1 MRPTKH
7 FNAGVSLFIAMAL
20 CGTAV
25 AEIEE
30 ITVTAQKREENV
42 QDVPIS
48 VSTFSDDF
56 FTRSNV
62 NTLRDMARYAPNLTL
77 PQSST
82 IANQRIIMRGVGS
95 VGNSAIE
102 PTVAVFIDGVYYPRP
117 SSIVGSMTDLERAEV
132 LRGPQGTL
140 FGRNASMGALNIV
153 TKNPTNE
160 HEGRISFGYG
170 DYDEKRVSGYINS
183 AISEMA
189 AARLSFQVSKR
200 DGYGENTFTEDGS
213 RSTVGDWEDITVR
226 GKLLLTPSETTD
238 VLLTADYSRVRN
250 EGAVTEFIGDTAP
263 GHTLFGLAHIL
274 PTGEL
279 PEAGDVYDHKLHQM
293 HRDDADDEQW
303 GLSGDVTWSVGDH
316 TIRSIT
322 AYRDWQ
328 NDSLNQSVIRLPAD
342 LVPTDQYYD
351 TETFSQELQI
361 TSPEGGDLEYVLGL
375 YYYDEEYTLDSDFRL
390 GEDFCGMVEN
400 LYRGQLLQDVRI
412 ANPLAPSGFV
422 EIKHAGARDVVFGT
436 EYGRRVGASVGAII
450 PGLIGTLTQGNT
462 QAIPQVQAQIQAL
475 TPALVNLLMKAG
487 TEISPVLGPLLSD
500 PTSLADS
507 ANQMRL
513 QGVITKAKADLN
525 ERLGHLIPDPALQGA
540 IFQALDPLVAD
551 LSTNPTMPDYG
562 VTTLRLTALAASQQA
577 LDTPAN
583 LLVENPLTPDPSDY
597 VEQPVPV
604 AQAVQG
610 AAAGTAAAA
619 KGTCIA
625 GGSDMAVTNFQQDV
639 KNYAAYAHAT
649 YHLSPQWRLS
659 AAARFTRS
667 EKEGSFVSVVQNPLA
682 EASSP
687 TNPFGLDL
695 RQNESHPDLEHDE
708 EKMTWLTNL
717 SYFLDDDTMLF
728 ANFSTGFKSGGFNPE
743 GFNSKVSLAGR
754 SRKFDTET
762 TKNYELG
769 IKRTMM
775 EGRLVANATLYRTK
789 ISDFQERQFDGL
801 NLIVHNSGDL
811 TQQGVELDMLFQPRQ
826 EFFAMLGVSYLDSE
840 FDSFPD
846 ATGLPGHVAAA
857 SAARDAYAACQN
869 QVIGGLKL
877 QAECDALFPA
887 TIRANPTRDMK
898 GERNHFSPK
907 WQVALSA
914 EWTDSLPEAAADWF
928 VRGEYQYM
936 DDQNVGAD
944 TNQNPDT
951 MQSNY
956 NLFNGGAGVRGQNG
970 DWEVSLFVKNIFD
983 EEYCQT
989 KYSQPLVGSLGLR
1002 DTTTGQGAQ
1011 RCSLGEPRTWS
1022 LVGSFLF

>member
-7 FNAGVSLFIAMAL
+7 FNAGISLFVAMAL

-153 TKNPTNE
+153 TKNPTDE

-170 DYDEKRVSGYINS
+170 DYDEKRVSGYVNS
-183 AISEMA
+183 AISEMVS
-189 AARLSFQVSKR
+189 ARLSFQVSGR
-200 DGYGENTFTEDGS
+200 DGYGENTYTEGGS
-213 RSTVGDWEDITVR
+213 RSTVGDWEDMTVR
-226 GKLLLTPSETTD
+226 GKLLLSPSPTTD
-238 VLLTADYSRVRN
+238 VLLTGDYSRVRN

-263 GHTLFGLAHIL
+263 GQTLYRLTHIL
-274 PTGEL
+274 PPGEL
-279 PEAGDVYDHKLHQM
+279 PEAGDVYDHRLNQM

-303 GLSGDVTWSVGDH
+303 GLSGDITWTVGEH

-322 AYRDWQ
+322 AYRDWE
-328 NDSLNQSVIRLPAD
+328 NDSLDQSVIRLPAD
-342 LVPTDQYYD
+342 LVPTDQFYD
-351 TETFSQELQI
+351 AETFSQELQI
-361 TSPEGGDLEYVLGL
+361 TSPDDENVEYVFGL
-375 YYYDEEYTLDSDFRL
+375 YYYDEEYSLDSNSRL
-390 GEDFCGMVEN
+390 GKDFCGMVERLFAGQLTAGN
-400 LYRGQLLQDVRI
+400 FMGARGQYFAEAYRVAVNRTFDGVT
-412 ANPLAPSGFV
+412 
-422 EIKHAGARDVVFGT
+422 AGA
-436 EYGRRVGASVGAII
+436 
-450 PGLIGTLTQGNT
+450 IGTAVDAAVAQLPPGTP
-462 QAIPQVQAQIQAL
+462 PQIAMATAAQLRAGLEAGVEAL
-475 TPALVNLLMKAG
+475 DKPALVFQLMAG
-487 TEISPVLGPLLSD
+487 GTQVDATDATLKPRVIGGLKQTLTAQLQPAFAALGAGAEQVAAGVVNTLVDGHVPINPVTMMPILERVVPSVTQLRAQTQGLSQQND
-500 PTSLADS
+500 PATLA
-507 ANQMRL
+507 QL
-513 QGVITKAKADLN
+513 QGIA
-525 ERLGHLIPDPALQGA
+525 G
-540 IFQALDPLVAD
+540 
-551 LSTNPTMPDYG
+551 
-562 VTTLRLTALAASQQA
+562 LAG
-577 LDTPAN
+577 
-583 LLVENPLTPDPSDY
+583 
-597 VEQPVPV
+597 
-604 AQAVQG
+604 QG
-610 AAAGTAAAA
+610 AAGQ
-619 KGTCIA
+619 CIA
-625 GGSDMAVTNFQQDV
+625 GGTDMAVTDFDQDV
-639 KNYAAYAHAT
+639 KNYAAYGHVT
-649 YHLSPQWRLS
+649 FHMTPQWRL
-659 AAARFTRS
+659 ATGVRYTKS
-667 EKEGSFVSVVQNPLA
+667 EKDGKFTSVVNNPLI
-682 EASSP
+682 EPPSQQ
-687 TNPFGLDL
+687 NPFGLDL
-695 RQNESHPDLEHDE
+695 RQNESHPSLSHDE
-708 EKMTWLTNL
+708 EKVTWLANL
-717 SYFLDDDTMLF
+717 SHFLDDDTMVF

-743 GFNSKVSLAGR
+743 GFNSQVAEAGR
-754 SRKFDTET
+754 TRKFDTET

-769 IKRTMM
+769 IKSTLM
-775 EGRLVANATLYRTK
+775 EGQLVANATLYRTK
-789 ISDFQERQFDGL
+789 VNDFQERQFDGL

-811 TQQGVELDMLFQPRQ
+811 TQQGVELDMQFQPR
-826 EFFAMLGVSYLDSE
+826 EELYATLGVSYLDSE
-840 FDSFPD
+840 FDSFPN
-846 ATGLPGHVAAA
+846 ATAYPGHIAAVSQVNQA
-857 SAARDAYAACQN
+857 RLLCLSEAALGIRTVGSCP
-869 QVIGGLKL
+869 
-877 QAECDALFPA
+877 AEPLP
-887 TIRANPTRDMK
+887 IPTRDMK

-907 WQVALSA
+907 WQVAMSA
-914 EWTDSLPEAAADWF
+914 EWIDSLPNSAADWF

-989 KYSQPLVGSLGLR
+989 KYSQPLVGSLGLT
-1002 DTTTGQGAQ
+1002 DTMTGQGAQ

>member
-1 MRPTKH
+1 MGPTKH
-7 FNAGVSLFIAMAL
+7 SNAGISIFIAMAL
-20 CGTAV
+20 SGTAI

-42 QDVPIS
+42 QNVPIS

-153 TKNPTNE
+153 TKNPTDE

-200 DGYGENTFTEDGS
+200 DGYGENTYTEDGS
-213 RSTVGDWEDITVR
+213 RSTVGDWEDMTVR
-226 GKLLLTPSETTD
+226 GKLLLTPSGTTD

-250 EGAVTEFIGDTAP
+250 EGAVTELIGDTVP
-263 GHTLFGLAHIL
+263 GQTLYGLTHIL

-279 PEAGDVYDHKLHQM
+279 PEAGDVYDHRLNQM

-303 GLSGDVTWSVGDH
+303 GLSGDVTWTVGEH

-322 AYRDWQ
+322 AYRDWE
-328 NDSLNQSVIRLPAD
+328 NDSLDQSVIRLPAD
-342 LVPTDQYYD
+342 LVPTDQFYD
-351 TETFSQELQI
+351 AETFSQELQI
-361 TSPEGGDLEYVLGL
+361 TSPEGEDVEYVFGL
-375 YYYDEEYTLDSDFRL
+375 YYYDEEYSLDSNSRL
-390 GEDFCGMVEN
+390 GKDFCGMVER
-400 LYRGQLLQDVRI
+400 LFSDQLQ
-412 ANPLAPSGFV
+412 AGNF
-422 EIKHAGARDVVFGT
+422 AGARGQYFAGAYKTAV
-436 EYGRRVGASVGAII
+436 GRTFDGVTAGAI
-450 PGLIGTLTQGNT
+450 
-462 QAIPQVQAQIQAL
+462 
-475 TPALVNLLMKAG
+475 
-487 TEISPVLGPLLSD
+487 
-500 PTSLADS
+500 
-507 ANQMRL
+507 
-513 QGVITKAKADLN
+513 
-525 ERLGHLIPDPALQGA
+525 
-540 IFQALDPLVAD
+540 
-551 LSTNPTMPDYG
+551 
-562 VTTLRLTALAASQQA
+562 
-577 LDTPAN
+577 
-583 LLVENPLTPDPSDY
+583 
-597 VEQPVPV
+597 
-604 AQAVQG
+604 
-610 AAAGTAAAA
+610 GTAAAA
-619 KGTCIA
+619 ASQQVLTGGGSQEAAAAAAAQLKAGLEAGVGALNKEALVFQLMAGGTQIAATTDEMLQPRVVGGLKQALTMQLQPAFAALGMGAGPTVEGIVNTLIDGKAAVPAMDQIPEIPAVPGITALRTQTEGLSQQNDPATLAQLQGIARLAGQGAAGQCIA
-625 GGSDMAVTNFQQDV
+625 GGTDMAVTDFDQDV
-639 KNYAAYAHAT
+639 KNYAAYG
-649 YHLSPQWRLS
+649 HLTFHLTPQWRL
-659 AAARFTRS
+659 ATGVRYTKS
-667 EKEGSFVSVVQNPLA
+667 EKDGKFTSVVNNPLI
-682 EASSP
+682 EPPSQQ
-687 TNPFGLDL
+687 NPFGLDL
-695 RQNESHPDLEHDE
+695 RQNESHPSLSHDE
-708 EKMTWLTNL
+708 EKVTWLANL
-717 SYFLDDDTMLF
+717 SHFLDDNTMLF

-743 GFNSKVSLAGR
+743 GFNSQVAEAGR
-754 SRKFDTET
+754 TRKFDTET

-769 IKRTMM
+769 IKSTLM
-775 EGRLVANATLYRTK
+775 EGQLVANATLYRTK
-789 ISDFQERQFDGL
+789 INDFQERQFDGL

-811 TQQGVELDMLFQPRQ
+811 TQQGVELDMQFQPRD
-826 EFFAMLGVSYLDSE
+826 EFYATLGVSYLDSE
-840 FDSFPD
+840 FDSFPN
-846 ATGLPGHVAAA
+846 ATAFPGHIAAVSQANQARLLCLSEVAL
-857 SAARDAYAACQN
+857 
-869 QVIGGLKL
+869 G
-877 QAECDALFPA
+877 
-887 TIRANPTRDMK
+887 IRALSACPVAPLPIPTRDME

-914 EWTDSLPEAAADWF
+914 EWADSLPDTAADWF
-928 VRGEYQYM
+928 IRGEYQYM

-970 DWEVSLFVKNIFD
+970 DWEVSMFVKNIFD

-989 KYSQPLVGSLGLR
+989 KYSQPLVGSLGLT

>member
-7 FNAGVSLFIAMAL
+7 FSTGISLFIAVAL

-82 IANQRIIMRGVGS
+82 VANQRIIMRGVGS

-153 TKNPTNE
+153 TKNPTDE

-200 DGYGENTFTEDGS
+200 DGYGENTYTEDGS
-213 RSTVGDWEDITVR
+213 RSTVGDWEDMTVR

-238 VLLTADYSRVRN
+238 VLLTADYSRIRN

-274 PTGEL
+274 PTGQL
-279 PEAGDVYDHKLHQM
+279 PEAGDVYDHRLNQM

-303 GLSGDVTWSVGDH
+303 GLSGDITWTVGDH

-322 AYRDWQ
+322 AYRDWE
-328 NDSLNQSVIRLPAD
+328 NDSLDQSVIRLPAD
-342 LVPTDQYYD
+342 LVPTDQFYD
-351 TETFSQELQI
+351 AETFSQELQI
-361 TSPEGGDLEYVLGL
+361 TSPEGEDVEYVFGL
-375 YYYDEEYTLDSDFRL
+375 YYYDEEYSLDSNSRL
-390 GEDFCGMVEN
+390 GKDFCGMVER
-400 LYRGQLLQDVRI
+400 LFAGQLQ
-412 ANPLAPSGFV
+412 AGNF
-422 EIKHAGARDVVFGT
+422 AGARGQYFAGAYQMAVDRTFGGVDDEGMT
-436 EYGRRVGASVGAII
+436 SGVIGGAIDAAVG
-450 PGLIGTLTQGNT
+450 GLQGSLTTEQIAAVEAGLKAGVGGLDKPALIFQLMAGGTQIDATPDEMQKAAVVTGLKQTLTMQLQPAFAALQAGAEQAVEGVVDT
-462 QAIPQVQAQIQAL
+462 LIDGRAAIPAVGQIPEIPAVPGITALRTQMQAL
-475 TPALVNLLMKAG
+475 SQQN
-487 TEISPVLGPLLSD
+487 D
-500 PTSLADS
+500 PETLA
-507 ANQMRL
+507 QL
-513 QGVITKAKADLN
+513 QGIATLA
-525 ERLGHLIPDPALQGA
+525 GQGA
-540 IFQALDPLVAD
+540 RGQ
-551 LSTNPTMPDYG
+551 
-562 VTTLRLTALAASQQA
+562 
-577 LDTPAN
+577 
-583 LLVENPLTPDPSDY
+583 
-597 VEQPVPV
+597 
-604 AQAVQG
+604 
-610 AAAGTAAAA
+610 
-619 KGTCIA
+619 CIA
-625 GGSDMAVTNFQQDV
+625 GGTDMAVTDFDQDV
-639 KNYAAYAHAT
+639 KNYAAYG
-649 YHLSPQWRLS
+649 HLTFHLTPQWRL
-659 AAARFTRS
+659 ATGVRYTKS
-667 EKEGSFVSVVQNPLA
+667 EKDGKFTSVVNNPLI
-682 EASSP
+682 EPPSQQ
-687 TNPFGLDL
+687 NPFGLDL
-695 RQNESHPDLEHDE
+695 RQNESHPSLSHDE
-708 EKMTWLTNL
+708 EKVTWLANL
-717 SYFLDDDTMLF
+717 SHFLDEDTMVF

-743 GFNSKVSLAGR
+743 GFNSQVAEAGR
-754 SRKFDTET
+754 TRKFDTET

-769 IKRTMM
+769 IKSTLM
-775 EGRLVANATLYRTK
+775 EGQLVANATLYRTK
-789 ISDFQERQFDGL
+789 INDFQERQFDGL

-811 TQQGVELDMLFQPRQ
+811 TQQGVELDMQFQPRD
-826 EFFAMLGVSYLDSE
+826 EFYATLGVSYLDSE
-840 FDSFPD
+840 FDSFPN
-846 ATGLPGHVAAA
+846 ATAFPGHIAAVSQA
-857 SAARDAYAACQN
+857 NQARLLCLSEAAL
-869 QVIGGLKL
+869 G
-877 QAECDALFPA
+877 
-887 TIRANPTRDMK
+887 IRALSACPAAPLPIPTRNME

-914 EWTDSLPEAAADWF
+914 EWTDSLPDAAADWF

-970 DWEVSLFVKNIFD
+970 DWEMSLFVKNIFD

-989 KYSQPLVGSLGLR
+989 KYSQPLVGSLGLT
-1002 DTTTGQGAQ
+1002 DTMTGQGAQ

>member
-1 MRPTKH
+1 MRPIKK
-7 FNAGVSLFIAMAL
+7 FNAGISLFIAMAL

-82 IANQRIIMRGVGS
+82 VANQRIIMRGVGS

-160 HEGRISFGYG
+160 HEGRISVGYG
-170 DYDEKRVSGYINS
+170 DYDEKRISGYINS
-183 AISEMA
+183 AISEKA

-200 DGYGENTFTEDGS
+200 DGYGENTYTENGS
-213 RSTVGDWEDITVR
+213 RSTVGDWGDMTVR
-226 GKLLLTPSETTD
+226 GKLLLAPSTTTD
-238 VLLTADYSRVRN
+238 VLLTADYSRLRN
-250 EGAVTEFIGDTAP
+250 EGAVTEFIGDTVP
-263 GHTLFGLAHIL
+263 GQSLHGLARIL

-303 GLSGDVTWSVGDH
+303 GLSGDVTWTAGGH
-316 TIRSIT
+316 AIRSVT
-322 AYRDWQ
+322 AYRDWK
-328 NDSLNQSVIRLPAD
+328 NDSLDQSVIRLPAD
-342 LVPTDQYYD
+342 LVPTDQLYD
-351 TETFSQELQI
+351 AETFSQELQI
-361 TSPEGGDLEYVLGL
+361 TSPEGEDFGYVLGL
-375 YYYDEEYTLDSDFRL
+375 YYYDEEYTLDSNFRL
-390 GEDFCGMVEN
+390 GQDFCGAVGN
-400 LYRGQLLQDVRI
+400 LYRGLLLQDVQI
-412 ANPLAPSGFV
+412 ANPLAPGGFV
-422 EIKHAGARDVVFGT
+422 EIKHAGARDTVFGL
-436 EYGRRVGASVGAII
+436 EYGRRVGQKVGEAI
-450 PGLIGTLTQGNT
+450 PGLI
-462 QAIPQVQAQIQAL
+462 QALSQANPQAAPQVTAQIQAL
-475 TPALVNLLMKAG
+475 TPGLVNLLMKAG
-487 TEISPVLGPLLSD
+487 TEISPVLGPLLRD
-500 PTSLADS
+500 PASLADP
-507 ANQMRL
+507 ANQTRL
-513 QGVITKAKADLN
+513 QGAITKAKTDLN
-525 ERLGHLIPDPALQGA
+525 VRLGQLIPNPALQGA
-540 IFQALDPLVAD
+540 IYQTLDPLVAD
-551 LSTNPTMPDYG
+551 LADPAMPDYG

-577 LDTPAN
+577 LDTQAN
-583 LLVENPLTPDPSDY
+583 LLVENPQTPEPGDY
-597 VEQPVPV
+597 IQQPVPV

-619 KGTCIA
+619 QNTCVVGGT
-625 GGSDMAVTNFQQDV
+625 DMAVTDFKQDV

-649 YHLSPQWRLS
+649 YQLSPQWRL
-659 AAARFTRS
+659 AAGARFTRS
-667 EKEGSFVSVVQNPLA
+667 EKEGSFVSVVHNPLA
-682 EASSP
+682 AASSP

-695 RQNESHPDLEHDE
+695 RQAESHPDLEHDE
-708 EKMTWLTNL
+708 DKMTWMTNL
-717 SYFLDDDTMLF
+717 SYFLDNDTMLF

-743 GFNSKVSLAGR
+743 GFNSKVELAGR
-754 SRKFDTET
+754 TRKFDTET

-769 IKRTMM
+769 MKRTMM

-811 TQQGVELDMLFQPRQ
+811 TQQGVELDMLFQPRE
-826 EFFAMLGVSYLDSE
+826 EFFATLGVSYLDSE
-840 FDSFPD
+840 FDTFPD

-857 SAARDAYAACQN
+857 SMARDAYAVCSN
-869 QVIGGLKL
+869 QVAGGLKL
-877 QAECDALFPA
+877 QAECDALFPEA
-887 TIRANPTRDMK
+887 IRANPTRDMK

-907 WQVALSA
+907 WQVALST
-914 EWTDSLPEAAADWF
+914 EWSDALPDIAADWF
-928 VRGEYQYM
+928 VRGECQYM

-951 MQSNY
+951 MQSSY
-956 NLFNGGAGVRGQNG
+956 NLFNGGAGVRSQTG
-970 DWEVSLFVKNIFD
+970 DWQVSVFVKNIFD

-989 KYSQPLVGSLGLR
+989 KYSQPLVGSLGLA
-1002 DTTTGQGAQ
+1002 DTTTGRGAQ

>member
-1 MRPTKH
+1 MRLTKN
-7 FNAGVSLFIAMAL
+7 FRAGVSFVLAWAL
-20 CGTAV
+20 CSTAI

-30 ITVTAQKREENV
+30 IIVTSQKREENV

-56 FTRSNV
+56 FTKSNV
-62 NTLRDMARYAPNLTL
+62 NTLRDMARYAPNLSL
-77 PQSST
+77 PQSSAV
-82 IANQRIIMRGVGS
+82 ANQRIILRGVGS

-117 SSIVGSMTDLERAEV
+117 SSIVGSMTDLDRAEV

-140 FGRNASMGALNIV
+140 FGRNASMGAINIV

-160 HEGRISFGYG
+160 HEGRIAVGYG

-183 AISEMA
+183 AISEMVS
-189 AARLSFQVSKR
+189 ARLAFQASER
-200 DGYGENTFTEDGS
+200 DGYGENTFTGGGS
-213 RSTVGDWEDITVR
+213 RSTVGDWGDLTAR
-226 GKLLLTPSETTD
+226 GKLLLTPSATTD
-238 VLLTADYSRVRN
+238 ILLTADYSRLRN
-250 EGAVTEFIGDTAP
+250 EGAVAEFIGDTAP
-263 GHTLFGLAHIL
+263 GQTLYGLAHIL

-279 PEAGDVYDHKLHQM
+279 PEAEDVYDHKLHQM

-303 GLSGDVTWSVGDH
+303 GLSGDVTWAVGDH

-322 AYRDWQ
+322 AYRDWE
-328 NDSLNQSVIRLPAD
+328 NDSLDQSVIRLPAD
-342 LVPTDQYYD
+342 LVPTDQWYD
-351 TETFSQELQI
+351 VETFSQELQI
-361 TSPEGGDLEYVLGL
+361 TSPEGEDFEYVLGL
-375 YYYDEEYTLDSDFRL
+375 YYYDEEYTLDSNFRL

-400 LYRGQLLQDVRI
+400 LYRRQLLQDVQI
-412 ANPLAPSGFV
+412 ANPLAPGGFV
-422 EIKHAGARDVVFGT
+422 VIEDAGARDVVFGT
-436 EYGRRVGASVGAII
+436 EYGRRVGASVGAEI
-450 PGLIGTLTQGNT
+450 PGLIQTLA
-462 QAIPQVQAQIQAL
+462 QANPQAAPQVTAQIQAL

-500 PTSLADS
+500 PASLADP

-513 QGVITKAKADLN
+513 QGAIVKAKTDLN
-525 ERLGHLIPDPALQGA
+525 NRLGQLIPDPMLQGA
-540 IFQALDPLVAD
+540 IYEALDPLVAN
-551 LSTNPTMPDYG
+551 LSDPTMPDYG

-583 LLVENPLTPDPSDY
+583 LLVEDPQTPDPGDFI
-597 VEQPVPV
+597 EQPVPV
-604 AQAVQG
+604 EQAVQG
-610 AAAGTAAAA
+610 AAVGTAAAA
-619 KGTCIA
+619 KGTCIL
-625 GGSDMAVTNFQQDV
+625 GGRDMAVTDFKQDV
-639 KNYAAYAHAT
+639 KNYAAYAHGT

-659 AAARFTRS
+659 AGARFTRS
-667 EKEGSFVSVVQNPLA
+667 EKDGSFVSVVSNPVA

-708 EKMTWLTNL
+708 DKMTWLTNL

-728 ANFSTGFKSGGFNPE
+728 GNFSTGFKSGGFNPE
-743 GFNSKVSLAGR
+743 GFNSKVALAGR
-754 SRKFDTET
+754 TRKFDTET

-789 ISDFQERQFDGL
+789 VSDFQERQFDGL

-811 TQQGVELDMLFQPRQ
+811 TQQGVELDVLFQPRE
-826 EFFAMLGVSYLDSE
+826 EFFATLGVSYLDSE
-840 FDSFPD
+840 FDSFPN

-857 SAARDAYAACQN
+857 SAARDAYAACTN
-869 QVIGGLKL
+869 QVAGGLKL
-877 QAECDALFPA
+877 QAECDGQFPA
-887 TIRANPTRDMK
+887 AARANPTRDIK

-914 EWTDSLPEAAADWF
+914 EWTDSLPDSAADWF
-928 VRGEYQYM
+928 IRGEYQYT
-936 DDQNVGAD
+936 DDQNVGSD

-951 MQSNY
+951 MQGDY
-956 NLFNGGAGVRGQNG
+956 NLFNGGAGVRSQNG
-970 DWEVSLFVKNIFD
+970 DWEVSVFVKNIFD

-989 KYSQPLVGSLGLR
+989 KYSQPLVGSLGLT
-1002 DTTTGQGAQ
+1002 DTSTGQGAQ
-1011 RCSLGEPRTWS
+1011 RCTLGEPRTWS

>member
-1 MRPTKH
+1 MRLTR
-7 FNAGVSLFIAMAL
+7 NLGAGVSLAVALAL
-20 CGTAV
+20 CGTAI

-56 FTRSNV
+56 FTKSNV
-62 NTLRDMARYAPNLTL
+62 NTLRDMARYAPNLSL

-82 IANQRIIMRGVGS
+82 VANQRIVMRGVGS

-117 SSIVGSMTDLERAEV
+117 SSIVGSMTDLDRVEV

-153 TKNPTNE
+153 TKNPTGE
-160 HEGRISFGYG
+160 HEGKISFGYG

-183 AISEMA
+183 AISETA
-189 AARLSFQVSKR
+189 SARLSFQASER
-200 DGYGENTFTEDGS
+200 DGYGDNTFTDGGS
-213 RSTVGDWEDITVR
+213 RSSVGDWDDIAVR
-226 GKLLLTPSETTD
+226 GKLLLTPSATTD
-238 VLLTADYSRVRN
+238 ILLTADYSRVRN
-250 EGAVTEFIGDTAP
+250 EGAVTEFVGDTAP
-263 GHTLFGLAHIL
+263 GHSLLALPRIL
-274 PTGEL
+274 PTGQA
-279 PEAGDVYDHKLHQM
+279 PEAGDFYDHKLNQM
-293 HRDDADDEQW
+293 HRDDADDDQW
-303 GLSGDVTWSVGDH
+303 GLSGDVTWSVGGH
-316 TIRSIT
+316 TVRSIT

-328 NDSLNQSVIRLPAD
+328 NDSLNQSVIRMPAD

-351 TETFSQELQI
+351 VETLSQELQI
-361 TSPEGGDLEYVLGL
+361 TSPKGETFEYVLGL

-390 GEDFCGMVEN
+390 GADFCGMVEN
-400 LYRGQLLQDVRI
+400 LYRGQLLQDVRVP
-412 ANPLAPSGFV
+412 NPLAPGGV
-422 EIKHAGARDVVFGT
+422 AVIKHAGARDTVFGT
-436 EYGRRVGASVGAII
+436 EYGRRVGQSVGTVI
-450 PGLIGTLTQGNT
+450 PGLI
-462 QAIPQVQAQIQAL
+462 QALSLANPQAAPQVTAQIKAL
-475 TPALVNLLMKAG
+475 TPALVNFMMKAG
-487 TEISPVLGPLLSD
+487 TEISPVLGPLLKD
-500 PTSLADS
+500 PTQLAVP
-507 ANQMRL
+507 ANQKRL
-513 QGVITKAKADLN
+513 QDTITKAKKDLKA
-525 ERLGHLIPDPALQGA
+525 RLGQIIPDTALQGA
-540 IFQALDPLVAD
+540 VYQALDPLVAN
-551 LSTNPTMPDYG
+551 LSDQANPNYG

-577 LDTPAN
+577 LDTKAN
-583 LLVENPLTPDPSDY
+583 LLVANPQTPDPDDY
-597 VEQPVPV
+597 VEQAVSV

-610 AAAGTAAAA
+610 AAAGTAGAA
-619 KGTCIA
+619 KQTCII
-625 GGSDMAVTNFQQDV
+625 GGSRMAVTDFKQDV

-659 AAARFTRS
+659 AGARFTRS
-667 EKEGSFVSVVQNPLA
+667 EKEGSFVSVVHNPLA

-695 RQNESHPDLEHDE
+695 RQNENHPDLEHDE
-708 EKMTWLTNL
+708 DKMTWLTNL

-743 GFNSKVSLAGR
+743 GFNSKVNLAGR
-754 SRKFDTET
+754 DRKFDTET

-801 NLIVHNSGDL
+801 NLVVHNSGDL
-811 TQQGVELDMLFQPRQ
+811 TQQGVELDVLFQPR
-826 EFFAMLGVSYLDSE
+826 EELFATLGVSYLDSE

-857 SAARDAYAACQN
+857 SAARDAHAACLN
-869 QVIGGLKL
+869 QVAGGMKLK
-877 QAECDALFPA
+877 AECDAAFPA
-887 TIRANPTRDMK
+887 AIRANPTRDMK

-914 EWTDSLPEAAADWF
+914 EWTDSLPDFAADWF
-928 VRGEYQYM
+928 VRGEYQFM

-944 TNQNPDT
+944 TNQNPDS
-951 MQSNY
+951 MQGNY

-970 DWEVSLFVKNIFD
+970 DWEVSVFVKNIFD

-989 KYSQPLVGSLGLR
+989 KYSQPLVGSLGLT
-1002 DTTTGQGAQ
+1002 DPTTGQGAQ

>member
-1 MRPTKH
+1 MRPIKDL
-7 FNAGVSLFIAMAL
+7 NAGISLVIAMAL

-82 IANQRIIMRGVGS
+82 VANQRIIMRGVGS

-153 TKNPTNE
+153 TKNPTDE
-160 HEGRISFGYG
+160 HEGRMAFGYG

-200 DGYGENTFTEDGS
+200 DGYGENTYTEDGS
-213 RSTVGDWEDITVR
+213 RSTVGDWEDMTVR
-226 GKLLLTPSETTD
+226 GKLLLTPSPTTD
-238 VLLTADYSRVRN
+238 VLLTADFSRVRN
-250 EGAVTEFIGDTAP
+250 EGAVTELIGDTVP
-263 GHTLFGLAHIL
+263 GQTLQGLTRLL
-274 PTGEL
+274 PSGEL
-279 PEAGDVYDHKLHQM
+279 PEVGDVYDHKLNQM

-303 GLSGDVTWSVGDH
+303 GLSGDVAWAVGEH

-322 AYRDWQ
+322 AYRDWE
-328 NDSLNQSVIRLPAD
+328 NDSLDQSVIRLPAD
-342 LVPTDQYYD
+342 LVPTDQFYD
-351 TETFSQELQI
+351 AETFSQELQI
-361 TSPEGGDLEYVLGL
+361 TSPEGEDVEYVFGL
-375 YYYDEEYTLDSDFRL
+375 YYYDEEYSLDSNSRL
-390 GEDFCGMVEN
+390 GKDFCGMVEN
-400 LYRGQLLQDVRI
+400 LFAGQL
-412 ANPLAPSGFV
+412 AAGNF
-422 EIKHAGARDVVFGT
+422 AGAR
-436 EYGRRVGASVGAII
+436 GRYFAEAYRTGVGRTFDGVTAGAITRAVAEVPGPVDAEATMAAKAMLKAGLEAGVGALDKKALVFQLMAGGTQIDATDETLKPRVIG
-450 PGLIGTLTQGNT
+450 GLK
-462 QAIPQVQAQIQAL
+462 QAL
-475 TPALVNLLMKAG
+475 T
-487 TEISPVLGPLLSD
+487 
-500 PTSLADS
+500 
-507 ANQMRL
+507 MRL
-513 QGVITKAKADLN
+513 QPAFAALGEGAGPAVEGIVNTLIDGKA
-525 ERLGHLIPDPALQGA
+525 
-540 IFQALDPLVAD
+540 
-551 LSTNPTMPDYG
+551 
-562 VTTLRLTALAASQQA
+562 
-577 LDTPAN
+577 
-583 LLVENPLTPDPSDY
+583 
-597 VEQPVPV
+597 
-604 AQAVQG
+604 AV
-610 AAAGTAAAA
+610 AAAGQMPATPAVPGITALRTSTEGLSQQNDPATLAQLQGIA
-619 KGTCIA
+619 NLAGQGARGQCIA
-625 GGSDMAVTNFQQDV
+625 GGTDMAITDFDQDV
-639 KNYAAYAHAT
+639 KNYAAYG
-649 YHLSPQWRLS
+649 HLTFHLTPKWRL
-659 AAARFTRS
+659 ATGMRYTKS
-667 EKEGSFVSVVQNPLA
+667 EKDGKFTSVVNNSLIEPPSQQNPL
-682 EASSP
+682 
-687 TNPFGLDL
+687 GLDL
-695 RQNESHPDLEHDE
+695 RQNESHPSLSHDE
-708 EKMTWLTNL
+708 EKVTWLANL
-717 SYFLDDDTMLF
+717 SHFLSNDIMLF

-743 GFNSKVSLAGR
+743 GFNSQVSEAGR
-754 SRKFDTET
+754 TRKFDTET

-769 IKRTMM
+769 IKTTMM
-775 EGRLVANATLYRTK
+775 EGQLVANATLYRTK
-789 ISDFQERQFDGL
+789 INDFQERQFDGL

-811 TQQGVELDMLFQPRQ
+811 TQQGVELDMQFQPRE
-826 EFFAMLGVSYLDSE
+826 EFYATLGVSYLDSE
-840 FDSFPD
+840 FDSFPN
-846 ATGLPGHVAAA
+846 ATAYPGHIAAISLANQARLLCLSEVALGIKALSA
-857 SAARDAYAACQN
+857 CPAARLP
-869 QVIGGLKL
+869 I
-877 QAECDALFPA
+877 
-887 TIRANPTRDMK
+887 PTRDMK

-907 WQVALSA
+907 WQVALST
-914 EWTDSLPEAAADWF
+914 EWVDSLPDSAADWF
-928 VRGEYQYM
+928 IRGEYQYM

-951 MQSNY
+951 MQGSY

-989 KYSQPLVGSLGLR
+989 KYSQPLVGSLGLT

>member
-1 MRPTKH
+1 MSLIKH
-7 FNAGVSLFIAMAL
+7 SNKGISLFIAMAL

-153 TKNPTNE
+153 TKNPTDE

-170 DYDEKRVSGYINS
+170 DYDEKRVSGYVNS

-189 AARLSFQVSKR
+189 SARLSFQASGR
-200 DGYGENTFTEDGS
+200 DGYGENTYTKDGS
-213 RSTVGDWEDITVR
+213 RSTVGDWGDMTVR
-226 GKLLLTPSETTD
+226 GKLLLTPNATTD
-238 VLLTADYSRVRN
+238 VLLTADYSRLRN

-263 GHTLFGLAHIL
+263 GQTLYGLPYIL
-274 PTGEL
+274 PPGEL
-279 PEAGDVYDHKLHQM
+279 PEAGDAGDHRLNQM

-303 GLSGDVTWSVGDH
+303 GLSGDITWAVGEH

-322 AYRDWQ
+322 AYRDWE
-328 NDSLNQSVIRLPAD
+328 NESLDQSVIRLPAD
-342 LVPTDQYYD
+342 LVPTDQFYD
-351 TETFSQELQI
+351 AETFSQELQI
-361 TSPEGGDLEYVLGL
+361 TSPEGENVEYVFGL
-375 YYYDEEYTLDSDFRL
+375 YYYDEEYSLDTHNRL
-390 GEDFCGMVEN
+390 GGDFCGMVER
-400 LYRGQLLQDVRI
+400 LFTGQLSTG
-412 ANPLAPSGFV
+412 NF
-422 EIKHAGARDVVFGT
+422 AGARGQYFAEAYRVAVGQTFDGVTAGT
-436 EYGRRVGASVGAII
+436 ISTAVAGLPAQLPQGTPLEVIMAEQAMLKAGLEAGVGALKPDLVFQLMAG
-450 PGLIGTLTQGNT
+450 GT
-462 QAIPQVQAQIQAL
+462 QIDAADETLKSKTSGDLKQAL
-475 TPALVNLLMKAG
+475 TAQLQSVFAVLGAG
-487 TEISPVLGPLLSD
+487 TEQAVAGIVDTLVDGRLVLDANNMPD
-500 PTSLADS
+500 PMQTVPSVTQLRTQTEGVSQQNDPETLAQLQGIASLA
-507 ANQMRL
+507 
-513 QGVITKAKADLN
+513 G
-525 ERLGHLIPDPALQGA
+525 QGA
-540 IFQALDPLVAD
+540 
-551 LSTNPTMPDYG
+551 G
-562 VTTLRLTALAASQQA
+562 
-577 LDTPAN
+577 
-583 LLVENPLTPDPSDY
+583 
-597 VEQPVPV
+597 
-604 AQAVQG
+604 AQ
-610 AAAGTAAAA
+610 
-619 KGTCIA
+619 CIA
-625 GGSDMAVTNFQQDV
+625 GGTDMAVTDFDQDV
-639 KNYAAYAHAT
+639 KNYAAYGHFT
-649 YHLSPQWRLS
+649 FHLTPQWRL
-659 AAARFTRS
+659 ATGVRYTKS
-667 EKEGSFVSVVQNPLA
+667 EKDGAFVSVVSNPLI
-682 EASSP
+682 EPPSQQ
-687 TNPFGLDL
+687 NPFGLDL
-695 RQNESHPDLEHDE
+695 RMNEDPTSLSHDE
-708 EKMTWLTNL
+708 EKVTWLANL
-717 SYFLDDDTMLF
+717 SHFLSDDIMLF

-743 GFNSKVSLAGR
+743 GFNSQVAEAGR
-754 SRKFDTET
+754 TRKFDTET

-769 IKRTMM
+769 VKSTLM

-789 ISDFQERQFDGL
+789 INDFQERQFDGL

-811 TQQGVELDMLFQPRQ
+811 TQQGVELDMQLQPRE
-826 EFFAMLGVSYLDSE
+826 EFFATLGISYLDSE
-840 FDSFPD
+840 FDSFPN
-846 ATGLPGHVAAA
+846 ATAFPGHIAAVSQANQARLLCWNEVAL
-857 SAARDAYAACQN
+857 
-869 QVIGGLKL
+869 G
-877 QAECDALFPA
+877 
-887 TIRANPTRDMK
+887 IRAPSACPADELPVPTRDMK

-914 EWTDSLPEAAADWF
+914 EWIDSLPNSAADWF

-936 DDQNVGAD
+936 DEQNVGAD

-951 MQSNY
+951 MEGSY

-989 KYSQPLVGSLGLR
+989 KYSQPLVGSLGLT

-1022 LVGSFLF
+1022 LIGSFLF

>member
-1 MRPTKH
+1 MRLTKS
-7 FNAGVSLFIAMAL
+7 FGAGVSFVLAWAL
-20 CGTAV
+20 CGPAI

-30 ITVTAQKREENV
+30 IIVTSQKREENV
-42 QDVPIS
+42 QSVPIS
-48 VSTFSDDF
+48 VTTFSDDF
-56 FTRSNV
+56 FTKSNV
-62 NTLRDMARYAPNLTL
+62 NTLRDMARYAPNLSL

-82 IANQRIIMRGVGS
+82 VANQRIIMRGVGS

-117 SSIVGSMTDLERAEV
+117 SSIVGSMTDLDRVEV

-170 DYDEKRVSGYINS
+170 DYDEKRVSGYVNS
-183 AISEMA
+183 AISETA
-189 AARLSFQVSKR
+189 SARLSFQASEH
-200 DGYGENTFTEDGS
+200 DGYGDNTFTQGGS
-213 RSTVGDWEDITVR
+213 RSTVGDWDDLTVR
-226 GKLLLTPSETTD
+226 GKLLLTPTANTD
-238 VLLTADYSRVRN
+238 ILLTADYSRVRN

-263 GHTLFGLAHIL
+263 AGTLPRIAGIL
-274 PTGEL
+274 PTGQL
-279 PEAGDVYDHKLHQM
+279 PEADDEYDHKLHQM
-293 HRDDADDEQW
+293 HRDDADDDQW
-303 GLSGDVTWSVGDH
+303 GLSGDVTWTAGGH

-328 NDSLNQSVIRLPAD
+328 NDSLDQSVIRLPAD
-342 LVPTDQYYD
+342 LVPTDQWYD
-351 TETFSQELQI
+351 AETFSQELQI
-361 TSPEGGDLEYVLGL
+361 TSPEGEDFEYVLGL
-375 YYYDEEYTLDSDFRL
+375 YYYDEEYTLDSNSRL
-390 GEDFCGMVEN
+390 GADFCGMVEN
-400 LYRGQLLQDVRI
+400 LYRGQLLQDVHV
-412 ANPLAPSGFV
+412 ANQLAPGGLAV
-422 EIKHAGARDVVFGT
+422 IKHAGARDIVFGT
-436 EYGRRVGASVGAII
+436 EYGRRVGMDVGEEV
-450 PGLIGTLTQGNT
+450 PGLI
-462 QAIPQVQAQIQAL
+462 QALAAANPQAAPQLQAQITAL
-475 TPALVNLLMKAG
+475 TPALINFMMKAG

-500 PTSLADS
+500 PPLLADPD
-507 ANQMRL
+507 NQARLQAAITAAKGNLNMRL
-513 QGVITKAKADLN
+513 G
-525 ERLGHLIPDPALQGA
+525 GLIPDPALRES
-540 IFQALDPLVAD
+540 IYKSLEPLVAD
-551 LSTNPTMPDYG
+551 LSDPNNPDYG
-562 VTTLRLTALAASQQA
+562 VTVRRLTALAASQQA
-577 LDTPAN
+577 LDTNAK
-583 LLVENPLTPDPSDY
+583 LLVENPQTPGKY
-597 VEQPVPV
+597 IEQSVPV

-610 AAAGTAAAA
+610 AAVGTAAAA
-619 KGTCIA
+619 KGTCVI
-625 GGSDMAVTNFQQDV
+625 GGQDMAVTDFKQDV
-639 KNYAAYAHAT
+639 KNYAAYAHAS
-649 YHLSPQWRLS
+649 YHLTPQWRLS
-659 AAARFTRS
+659 AGARFTRS
-667 EKEGSFVSVVQNPLA
+667 EKDGSFVSVVSNPLA

-695 RQNESHPDLEHDE
+695 RQDESHPDLKHDE
-708 EKMTWLTNL
+708 DKMTWLTNL

-769 IKRTMM
+769 VKRTMM
-775 EGRLVANATLYRTK
+775 EGQLVANATLYRTK

-811 TQQGVELDMLFQPRQ
+811 TQQGVELDVLFQPRE
-826 EFFAMLGVSYLDSE
+826 EFFATLGVSYLDSE

-857 SAARDAYAACQN
+857 SAARDAYAGCLN
-869 QVIGGLKL
+869 QVAGGLKL
-877 QAECDALFPA
+877 QSECDSLFPA
-887 TIRANPTRDMK
+887 AARANPTRDMK

-907 WQVALSA
+907 WQVALSG
-914 EWTDSLPEAAADWF
+914 EWTDALPDFAADWF

-944 TNQNPDT
+944 TNQNPDA
-951 MQSNY
+951 MQGDYS
-956 NLFNGGAGVRGQNG
+956 LFNGGAGVRSQNG
-970 DWEVSLFVKNIFD
+970 DWEVSVFVKNIFD

-989 KYSQPLVGSLGLR
+989 KYTQPLVGSLGLSDR
-1002 DTTTGQGAQ
+1002 VSGQGAQ

>member
-1 MRPTKH
+1 MRPSKN
-7 FNAGVSLFIAMAL
+7 FNAGISLFIAMAL

-48 VSTFSDDF
+48 ISTFSDDF

-82 IANQRIIMRGVGS
+82 VANQRIILRGVGS

-160 HEGRISFGYG
+160 HEGRIAFGYG

-183 AISEMA
+183 AISETA

-200 DGYGENTFTEDGS
+200 DGYGDNTYTEGGS
-213 RSTVGDWEDITVR
+213 RSTVGDWEDMTVR
-226 GKLLLTPSETTD
+226 GKLLLTPSATTD
-238 VLLTADYSRVRN
+238 ILLTADYSRLRN

-263 GHTLFGLAHIL
+263 AGTLPRVAGIL
-274 PTGEL
+274 PTGQL
-279 PEAGDVYDHKLHQM
+279 PEADDVYDHKLHQM

-303 GLSGDVTWSVGDH
+303 GLSGDVTWTTGGH

-328 NDSLNQSVIRLPAD
+328 NDSLDQSVIRLPAD
-342 LVPTDQYYD
+342 LVPTDQWYD
-351 TETFSQELQI
+351 AETFSQELQI
-361 TSPEGGDLEYVLGL
+361 TSPEGEDFEYVLGL
-375 YYYDEEYTLDSDFRL
+375 YYYDEEYTLDSNSRL
-390 GEDFCGMVEN
+390 GDDFCGMVEN
-400 LYRGQLLQDVRI
+400 LYRGQLLRDVHV
-412 ANPLAPSGFV
+412 ANPLAPGGFV

-436 EYGRRVGASVGAII
+436 EYGRRVGASVGAVL
-450 PGLIGTLTQGNT
+450 PDLIGMLA
-462 QAIPQVQAQIQAL
+462 QANPQAAPQVTAQIQAL

-487 TEISPVLGPLLSD
+487 TEISPVLGPLLSNPASLVD
-500 PTSLADS
+500 PD
-507 ANQMRL
+507 NQTLL

-525 ERLGHLIPDPALQGA
+525 ERLGQFVPDPMLQGA
-540 IFQALDPLVAD
+540 IYQALDPLVAD
-551 LSTNPTMPDYG
+551 LSEPTMPDYG
-562 VTTLRLTALAASQQA
+562 VTQLRLTALGASQQG
-577 LDTPAN
+577 LDTQTN
-583 LLVENPLTPDPSDY
+583 LLVENPLTPEPGDFI
-597 VEQPVPV
+597 EQPVPV

-610 AAAGTAAAA
+610 AAAGTAGAA
-619 KGTCIA
+619 KGTCIL
-625 GGSDMAVTNFQQDV
+625 GGRDMAVTDFTQDV

-659 AAARFTRS
+659 AGARFTRS
-667 EKEGSFVSVVQNPLA
+667 EKEGSFTSVVHNPLA

-687 TNPFGLDL
+687 INPFGLDL
-695 RQNESHPDLEHDE
+695 RQDESHPDLEHDE
-708 EKMTWLTNL
+708 DKMTWLTNL
-717 SYFLDDDTMLF
+717 SYFLDNNTMLF

-743 GFNSKVSLAGR
+743 GFNSKVALAGR
-754 SRKFDTET
+754 TRKFDTET

-769 IKRTMM
+769 LKRTMM

-811 TQQGVELDMLFQPRQ
+811 TQQGVELDVLFQPRN
-826 EFFAMLGVSYLDSE
+826 EFFATLGVSYLDSE
-840 FDSFPD
+840 FDTFPD

-869 QVIGGLKL
+869 QVVGGLKL

-887 TIRANPTRDMK
+887 AIRANPTRDMK

-914 EWTDSLPEAAADWF
+914 EWVDSMPNAAMDWF
-928 VRGEYQYM
+928 VRGEYQFM

-944 TNQNPDT
+944 TNQNPDS
-951 MQSNY
+951 MQSSY

-970 DWEVSLFVKNIFD
+970 DWEMSVFVKNIFD

-989 KYSQPLVGSLGLR
+989 KYSQPLVGSLGLSDR
-1002 DTTTGQGAQ
+1002 TTGQGAQ

>member
-1 MRPTKH
+1 MRPAKYS
-7 FNAGVSLFIAMAL
+7 NAGISLFIAMAL

-62 NTLRDMARYAPNLTL
+62 NTLRDMARHTPNLTL

-82 IANQRIIMRGVGS
+82 VANQRIIMRGVGS

-153 TKNPTNE
+153 TKNPTDE

-200 DGYGENTFTEDGS
+200 DGYGENTYTEDGS
-213 RSTVGDWEDITVR
+213 RSTVGDWEDMTVR
-226 GKLLLTPSETTD
+226 GKLLLTPSATTD

-250 EGAVTEFIGDTAP
+250 EGAVTELIGDTVP
-263 GHTLFGLAHIL
+263 GQTLYGLAHIL

-279 PEAGDVYDHKLHQM
+279 PEAGDVYDHRLNQM

-303 GLSGDVTWSVGDH
+303 GLSGDVTWTVGEH

-322 AYRDWQ
+322 AYRDWE
-328 NDSLNQSVIRLPAD
+328 NDSLDQSVIRLPAD
-342 LVPTDQYYD
+342 LVPTDQFYD
-351 TETFSQELQI
+351 AETFSQELQI
-361 TSPEGGDLEYVLGL
+361 TSPEGEDVEYVFGL
-375 YYYDEEYTLDSDFRL
+375 YYYDEEYSLDSNSRL
-390 GEDFCGMVEN
+390 GKNFCGMVER
-400 LYRGQLLQDVRI
+400 LFSGQLQ
-412 ANPLAPSGFV
+412 AGNF
-422 EIKHAGARDVVFGT
+422 AGARGQYFAGAYQTAVGRTFDGVTAGAIGT
-436 EYGRRVGASVGAII
+436 AVDAVTLPTPEATMAAQAMLKAGLEAGVGALDKEALVFQLMAGGTQINAVDEMLKPRVIG
-450 PGLIGTLTQGNT
+450 GLKQTLTMQLQPAFAALGAGAEQAAAGVVNT
-462 QAIPQVQAQIQAL
+462 LIDGLVPIDPVTMTPIPDQIVPSITQLRTQTEGLSQQNDPATLAQ
-475 TPALVNLLMKAG
+475 
-487 TEISPVLGPLLSD
+487 
-500 PTSLADS
+500 
-507 ANQMRL
+507 L
-513 QGVITKAKADLN
+513 QGIA
-525 ERLGHLIPDPALQGA
+525 RLAG
-540 IFQALDPLVAD
+540 
-551 LSTNPTMPDYG
+551 
-562 VTTLRLTALAASQQA
+562 
-577 LDTPAN
+577 
-583 LLVENPLTPDPSDY
+583 
-597 VEQPVPV
+597 
-604 AQAVQG
+604 QG
-610 AAAGTAAAA
+610 AAGQ
-619 KGTCIA
+619 CIA
-625 GGSDMAVTNFQQDV
+625 GGTDMAVTDFDQDV
-639 KNYAAYAHAT
+639 KNYAAYG
-649 YHLSPQWRLS
+649 HLTFHLTPQWRL
-659 AAARFTRS
+659 ATGVRYTKS
-667 EKEGSFVSVVQNPLA
+667 EKDGKFTSVVSNPLI
-682 EASSP
+682 EPPSQQ
-687 TNPFGLDL
+687 NPFGLDL
-695 RQNESHPDLEHDE
+695 RQNESHPSLSHDE
-708 EKMTWLTNL
+708 EKMTWLANL
-717 SYFLDDDTMLF
+717 SHFLDDNTMLF
-728 ANFSTGFKSGGFNPE
+728 ANSSTGFKSGGFNPE
-743 GFNSKVSLAGR
+743 GFNSQVAEAGR
-754 SRKFDTET
+754 TRKFDTET

-769 IKRTMM
+769 IKSTLM
-775 EGRLVANATLYRTK
+775 EGQLVANATLYRTK
-789 ISDFQERQFDGL
+789 INDFQERQFDGL

-811 TQQGVELDMLFQPRQ
+811 TQQGVELDMQFQPRD
-826 EFFAMLGVSYLDSE
+826 EFYAALGVSYLDSE
-840 FDSFPD
+840 FDSFPN
-846 ATGLPGHVAAA
+846 ATAFPGHIAAVSQANQARLLCLNEVALGIRVLSACPAA
-857 SAARDAYAACQN
+857 PRP
-869 QVIGGLKL
+869 I
-877 QAECDALFPA
+877 
-887 TIRANPTRDMK
+887 PTRDME

-914 EWTDSLPEAAADWF
+914 EWTESLPDAAADWF
-928 VRGEYQYM
+928 IRGEYQYM

-989 KYSQPLVGSLGLR
+989 KYSQPLVGSLGLT

>member
-7 FNAGVSLFIAMAL
+7 FNAGISLFIAMAL

-82 IANQRIIMRGVGS
+82 VANQRIIMRGVGS

-153 TKNPTNE
+153 TKNPTNR

-170 DYDEKRVSGYINS
+170 DYDEKRVSGYVNS

-189 AARLSFQVSKR
+189 SARLSFQASNR
-200 DGYGENTFTEDGS
+200 DGYGENTYTEDGS
-213 RSTVGDWEDITVR
+213 RRTVGDWGDMTVR
-226 GKLLLTPSETTD
+226 GKLLLTPSDTTD
-238 VLLTADYSRVRN
+238 ILLTADYSRLRN

-263 GHTLFGLAHIL
+263 GQTLYGLAHIL
-274 PTGEL
+274 PPGEL
-279 PEAGDVYDHKLHQM
+279 PEAGDVYDHRLNQM

-303 GLSGDVTWSVGDH
+303 GLSGDVTWTVGEH

-322 AYRDWQ
+322 AYRDWE
-328 NDSLNQSVIRLPAD
+328 NDSLDQSVIRLPAD
-342 LVPTDQYYD
+342 LVPTDQFYD
-351 TETFSQELQI
+351 AETFSQELQI
-361 TSPEGGDLEYVLGL
+361 TSPEGEDVEYVFGL
-375 YYYDEEYTLDSDFRL
+375 YYYDEEYSLDSNSRL
-390 GEDFCGMVEN
+390 GKDFCGMVER
-400 LYRGQLLQDVRI
+400 LFAGQLS
-412 ANPLAPSGFV
+412 AGNF
-422 EIKHAGARDVVFGT
+422 AGARGQYFAGAYET
-436 EYGRRVGASVGAII
+436 AAGRTFDGVTTGAIGRAVAALPTQLPQNTPEQQIMAAQAMLKAGLEAGVGALDKDALVFQLMAGGTQIDAT
-450 PGLIGTLTQGNT
+450 PGEMQKAAVATGLK
-462 QAIPQVQAQIQAL
+462 QAL
-475 TPALVNLLMKAG
+475 TMQLQPAFAALGAGAEQAATGVVNTLIDGLVPTDPVTMMPILDQVVPSITQLRTQ
-487 TEISPVLGPLLSD
+487 TEGLSQQND
-500 PTSLADS
+500 PATLA
-507 ANQMRL
+507 QL
-513 QGVITKAKADLN
+513 QGIA
-525 ERLGHLIPDPALQGA
+525 
-540 IFQALDPLVAD
+540 
-551 LSTNPTMPDYG
+551 
-562 VTTLRLTALAASQQA
+562 TL
-577 LDTPAN
+577 
-583 LLVENPLTPDPSDY
+583 
-597 VEQPVPV
+597 
-604 AQAVQG
+604 
-610 AAAGTAAAA
+610 AGR
-619 KGTCIA
+619 GA
-625 GGSDMAVTNFQQDV
+625 GGQCVAGGTDMAVTDFDQDV
-639 KNYAAYAHAT
+639 QNYAAYG
-649 YHLSPQWRLS
+649 HLTLHLTPQWRL
-659 AAARFTRS
+659 ATGVRYTKS
-667 EKEGSFVSVVQNPLA
+667 EKDGKFTSVVNNPLI
-682 EASSP
+682 EPPSQQ
-687 TNPFGLDL
+687 NPFGLDL
-695 RQNESHPDLEHDE
+695 RQNESHPSLSHDE
-708 EKMTWLTNL
+708 EKVTWLANL
-717 SYFLDDDTMLF
+717 SHFLDEDTMLF

-743 GFNSKVSLAGR
+743 GFNSQVAEAGR
-754 SRKFDTET
+754 TRKFDTET

-769 IKRTMM
+769 IKSTLM
-775 EGRLVANATLYRTK
+775 EGQLVANATLYRTK
-789 ISDFQERQFDGL
+789 INDFQERQFDGL

-811 TQQGVELDMLFQPRQ
+811 TQQGVELDMQLQPRE
-826 EFFAMLGVSYLDSE
+826 EFYATLGVSYLDSE
-840 FDSFPD
+840 FDSFPN
-846 ATGLPGHVAAA
+846 ATAFPGHIAAVSQANQARLLCLNEVAL
-857 SAARDAYAACQN
+857 
-869 QVIGGLKL
+869 G
-877 QAECDALFPA
+877 
-887 TIRANPTRDMK
+887 IRALSVCPAAPLPIPTRDMK

-914 EWTDSLPEAAADWF
+914 EWTDSLPDAAADWF
-928 VRGEYQYM
+928 IRGEYQYM

-944 TNQNPDT
+944 TNQNPDS
-951 MQSNY
+951 MQSSY
-956 NLFNGGAGVRGQNG
+956 NLFNGGAGVRSQTG

-989 KYSQPLVGSLGLR
+989 KYSQPLVSSLGLT